1 MKDIRRILHSSA
13 ADTASLRDIFSNID
27 PDALDKKMYQDLSI
41 FFQNKKELKSLISSN
56 IFLWEY
62 GFILKMK
69 DNPWFIEGM
78 KFFTSQFN
86 YAKKVD
92 SKAFEKS
99 INYFFPKI
107 SEAIKSC
114 MVAFHLE
121 QSSQNIPPS
130 LFVTSAF
137 REIGGLLEAS
147 LLPHIRQFYHLIAIS
162 DGNFFPAIKTK
173 SISFGNMVNE
183 LKGKNQLKQLYQPN
197 PWNLPLN
204 QWRNIAHHS
213 NYQFNENKNEIKC
226 TYGIHSKL
234 KTFIIIPSSLSDFF
248 VRLNQIYALHKITL
262 AFFYSDNRDFLKDA
276 LESCSITDDDLAG
289 LIIDLF
295 NTYDFV
301 VVDFQYEQKP
311 WIIRLN
317 DPHSRSKAQINTIM
331 KIAGKFLATNPEL
344 QLRFS
349 ISSNS
354 IDAPLFGVL
363 KKSE

>member
-1 MKDIRRILHSSA
+1 MKDIRQMLHSSA
-13 ADTASLRDIFSNID
+13 ADTASLRDIFSNIG
-27 PDALDKKMYQDLSI
+27 PDALDQKMYQDLSI
-41 FFQNKKELKSLISSN
+41 FFQNKKELKSIISSKM
-56 IFLWEY
+56 FLWEY

-86 YAKKVD
+86 CAKNAD
-92 SKAFEKS
+92 LKAFEKS
-99 INYFFPKI
+99 LKYFFPKI
-107 SEAIKSC
+107 GEAIRSS

-121 QSSQNIPPS
+121 QSSQKIPPN

-162 DGNFFPAIKTK
+162 EGNIFPAKETK

-183 LKGKNQLKQLYQPN
+183 LKGKNQLKQTYQPD

-213 NYQFNENKNEIKC
+213 NYLFNENKNEIKC
-226 TYGIHSKL
+226 TYGKHSK
-234 KTFIIIPSSLSDFF
+234 KDFIITPSGLNDFF
-248 VRLNQIYALHKITL
+248 VRLNQIGALHKITL
-262 AFFYSDNRDFLKDA
+262 GFFYVDNREFLKDS
-276 LESCSITDDDLAG
+276 LESCLITDDDIAG

-295 NTYDFV
+295 HSYDFV

-331 KIAGKFLATNPEL
+331 KIAGKFLMTNPDL

-349 ISSNS
+349 IFSNS
-354 IDAPLFGVL
+354 IDAPHSGIL